1 MAQYAGFLYRDHP
14 FKTSALLRGGGVKYL
29 PNLPMDSTKK
39 LHIEP
44 FNTVSKSV
52 CFGFTYSSRY

>member
-1 MAQYAGFLYRDHP
+1 MYGLYS
-14 FKTSALLRGGGVKYL
+14 KTAYDGARTVYK
-29 PNLPMDSTKK
+29 N